1 MFPPEGNIFEKPEF
15 DPDKIEG
22 DPAQEVCKHGIGVA
36 LPSLHL
42 YRQLRAHQDAVVG
55 QDMKSYK
62 YT

>member
-1 MFPPEGNIFEKPEF
+1 LVLPKAGTGNLLKIFEKPEF

-22 DPAQEVCKHGIGVA
+22 DPA
-36 LPSLHL
+36 
-42 YRQLRAHQDAVVG
+42 G

>member
-22 DPAQEVCKHGIGVA
+22 DPA
-36 LPSLHL
+36 
-42 YRQLRAHQDAVVG
+42 G
-55 QDMKSYK
+55 QVMKNYK